1 MNKRFI
7 RMLEPRFRLCFVML
21 VLFAL
26 SSFFVS
32 PWLAVAEL
40 AVVLIV
46 YLQFRRSTLK
56 RSREVAKFVEAMM
69 YNVDVATKDS
79 LINFPLPMAILKLE
93 SNEIIWYND
102 EFTKMTGSHER
113 VFETHL
119 RDVMPKLDLHWLI
132 EGKRECPAMFGFG
145 GKNYRILG
153 NIVRPSDDGSK
164 AGLLATLYWID
175 NTELVDMR
183 HTFAKTRQI
192 AAILMIDNFEE
203 IMNGVADSG
212 RNAILA
218 AIDEKIAKWTEDV
231 GGILLKSERDRY
243 IFIFEE
249 RYLEKYREEKFNLLD
264 AVREV
269 ESSNGIRPTLSI
281 GVGKDG
287 SSYLDNYKSAEL
299 AIEMSL
305 SRGGDQAIIRNKF
318 NFEFFGGH
326 SAELEKRTKVKS
338 RVMSNALAEL
348 IKDAS

>member
-1 MNKRFI
+1 
-7 RMLEPRFRLCFVML
+7 
-21 VLFAL
+21 
-26 SSFFVS
+26 
-32 PWLAVAEL
+32 
-40 AVVLIV
+40 
-46 YLQFRRSTLK
+46 
-56 RSREVAKFVEAMM
+56 
-69 YNVDVATKDS
+69 
-79 LINFPLPMAILKLE
+79 
-93 SNEIIWYND
+93 
-102 EFTKMTGSHER
+102 MTGSHER

-348 IKDAS
+348 IKDASNVLVMGHKAADNDSIGAAVGILAMARRLGRGGSIVVRHQDSNAEELYSMVSADEYYNDAFITAEDAMVEADGNTLLVVVDTNRPQYVESQ